1 MTSEAPE
8 RGFGIV
14 GTGVIAAMHAAAVA
28 ALPRARLA
36 AVTDVADGAAAAF
49 AAARGCAA
57 EPGLDQL
64 LARPDVD
71 VVCVCVPSG
80 LHAEIGVRAA
90 QAGKHL
96 VVEKPID
103 VTLAAADRLIEAAR
117 AAGVALTVISQHRFD
132 PGLIELKRLL
142 GDGALGRLVL
152 AEASTKWYRT
162 QAYYDSAAWR
172 GTWAMD
178 GGSLM
183 NQGIHYVDLLRWCMG
198 PVTEV
203 TAVCATQAHQVEV
216 EDTALAIVRFGSGAV
231 GTILSSTAAYPGF
244 PQRLEITGTDGTVI
258 VEDGRIV
265 RRGGGRRGRRG
276 CWGSW
281 GCGRP
286 GRDRGGQPR
295 RADRRP
301 AGRGRGGAR
310 TRRGRPG
317 RPRRARDRPRR
328 VRVGAYRRPSA
339 AHRCAGVMTVTLS
352 GFADEISPDPR
363 EQLATLATESI
374 THLELRSA
382 WSVSVADLTGAQL
395 AEFRAMLADAGV
407 AVSAIGSPIGKIPVG
422 APIGPELDRMRRVAA
437 TARELGTTIVRVFSF
452 FIPAGEPPERYRAQ
466 VIDRMAALAEIAAGQ
481 GLVLAHENEKEIFG
495 DTPGRCTDLITS
507 VNSPALRATFDAAN
521 FVQCGVRPFSEAY
534 GPLRPHLVYLQVKDA
549 LAATGEVVPA
559 GQGDGQMRETLA
571 ALRDSGFA
579 GVMSLE
585 PHLARAGRYGGFS
598 GPEGFTLAARSL
610 KLILNELGISWR

>member
-1 MTSEAPE
+1 VTSEAPE

-216 EDTALAIVRFGSGAV
+216 EDTALAIVRFASGAV

-265 RRGGGRRGRRG
+265 RRAGAGAVGAVGGVGGAADPAAIEVASHAAQIADLLAAVEEGRAPAVDGQA
-276 CWGSW
+276 
-281 GCGRP
+281 
-286 GRDRGGQPR
+286 GRDALEIV
-295 RADRRP
+295 RAVYESARTGAPVRLP
-301 AGRGRGGAR
+301 AG
-310 TRRGRPG
+310 PG
-317 RPRRARDRPRR
+317 
-328 VRVGAYRRPSA
+328 
-339 AHRCAGVMTVTLS
+339 L
-352 GFADEISPDPR
+352 
-363 EQLATLATESI
+363 
-374 THLELRSA
+374 
-382 WSVSVADLTGAQL
+382 
-395 AEFRAMLADAGV
+395 
-407 AVSAIGSPIGKIPVG
+407 
-422 APIGPELDRMRRVAA
+422 
-437 TARELGTTIVRVFSF
+437 
-452 FIPAGEPPERYRAQ
+452 
-466 VIDRMAALAEIAAGQ
+466 
-481 GLVLAHENEKEIFG
+481 
-495 DTPGRCTDLITS
+495 
-507 VNSPALRATFDAAN
+507 
-521 FVQCGVRPFSEAY
+521 
-534 GPLRPHLVYLQVKDA
+534 
-549 LAATGEVVPA
+549 
-559 GQGDGQMRETLA
+559 
-571 ALRDSGFA
+571 
-579 GVMSLE
+579 
-585 PHLARAGRYGGFS
+585 
-598 GPEGFTLAARSL
+598 
-610 KLILNELGISWR
+610 

>member
-1 MTSEAPE
+1 VTSEAPE
-8 RGFGIV
+8 RGFGFV

-244 PQRLEITGTDGTVI
+244 PQRLEITGTHGTVI

-265 RRGGGRRGRRG
+265 RRAFGKGTAGVPGEDADPGAGAVGALGGHGAAVDPAAIEVASHAAQIADLLAAVEEGRAPAVDGQA
-276 CWGSW
+276 
-281 GCGRP
+281 
-286 GRDRGGQPR
+286 GRDALEIV
-295 RADRRP
+295 RAVYES
-301 AGRGRGGAR
+301 AR
-310 TRRGRPG
+310 TGAP
-317 RPRRARDRPRR
+317 
-328 VRVGAYRRPSA
+328 VG
-339 AHRCAGVMTVTLS
+339 
-352 GFADEISPDPR
+352 
-363 EQLATLATESI
+363 
-374 THLELRSA
+374 
-382 WSVSVADLTGAQL
+382 LTG
-395 AEFRAMLADAGV
+395 
-407 AVSAIGSPIGKIPVG
+407 S
-422 APIGPELDRMRRVAA
+422 
-437 TARELGTTIVRVFSF
+437 
-452 FIPAGEPPERYRAQ
+452 
-466 VIDRMAALAEIAAGQ
+466 
-481 GLVLAHENEKEIFG
+481 
-495 DTPGRCTDLITS
+495 
-507 VNSPALRATFDAAN
+507 
-521 FVQCGVRPFSEAY
+521 
-534 GPLRPHLVYLQVKDA
+534 
-549 LAATGEVVPA
+549 
-559 GQGDGQMRETLA
+559 
-571 ALRDSGFA
+571 
-579 GVMSLE
+579 
-585 PHLARAGRYGGFS
+585 
-598 GPEGFTLAARSL
+598 
-610 KLILNELGISWR
+610 